1 MAARLN
7 RRHQDL
13 VRSKI
18 RSGYVISRLS
28 KHLKGEIELTQT
40 QVQSA
45 KILLDKSLSNAPTDI
60 ALTGNLNV
68 SCPLVPTNLD
78 E

>member
-7 RRHQDL
+7 KRHQDL
-13 VRSKI
+13 VREKI
-18 RSGYVISRLS
+18 KVAMILGRLER
-28 KHLKGEIELTQT
+28 HVEGQIELSPT

-45 KILLDKSLSNAPTDI
+45 RILLDKSLSNAQTDVN
-60 ALTGNLNV
+60 LTGDVNITWPEPRNR
-68 SCPLVPTNLD
+68 LD

>member
-13 VRSKI
+13 VREKI
-18 RSGYVISRLS
+18 KTSNIIARLEQ
-28 KHLKGEIELTQT
+28 HIAGEIELSPT
-40 QVQSA
+40 QVSSA
-45 KILLDKSLSNAPTDI
+45 KILLDKSISNAQTD
-60 ALTGNLNV
+60 LNV
-68 SCPLVPTNLD
+68 SGTVNVTWPEPKNKLD

>member
-13 VRSKI
+13 VREKI
-18 RSGYVISRLS
+18 RAGMVIDRLE
-28 KHLKGEIELTQT
+28 KCALGEIELSPT

-45 KILLDKSLSNAPTDI
+45 KILLDKSLSNAATD
-60 ALTGNLNV
+60 LNV
-68 SCPLVPTNLD
+68 AGEMTINWPEPKNALD

>member
-13 VRSKI
+13 VREKI
-18 RSGYVISRLS
+18 KAAMVIGRLER
-28 KHLKGEIELTQT
+28 HVEGEIELSST
-40 QVQSA
+40 QVQAA
-45 KILLDKSLSNAPTDI
+45 KILLDKTISNAQTDLNI
-60 ALTGNLNV
+60 QGNVTVNW
-68 SCPLVPTNLD
+68 PEPKNGLD